1 MAAMIDGIMLRS
13 VFCKKAGHMVTCLSS
28 TKRAWDIKSGE
39 EHRRSQRSWM
49 RASTADPT
57 SATRGTRC
65 TYCDEHVFI
74 AKLLLS
80 KSAFVHI
87 PRGRLSVRRRLEKQS
102 LLYSLDRLVVDGLE
116 LDVAVEKCQRHAC
129 HSFGDLVWYRLTR

>member
-1 MAAMIDGIMLRS
+1 
-13 VFCKKAGHMVTCLSS
+13 
-28 TKRAWDIKSGE
+28 
-39 EHRRSQRSWM
+39 M
-49 RASTADPT
+49 RASAADST
-57 SATRGTRC
+57 SIAQETRRM
-65 TYCDEHVFI
+65 YSDEHVFI

-116 LDVAVEKCQRHAC
+116 LDVAGGKCQLLVRHLA
-129 HSFGDLVWYRLTR
+129 GT